1 MLRSTLLCGLLVL
14 VCGMFTGMTVM
25 AKEGDPA
32 PDITLKDDTGADV
45 NVASFKGKSGVV
57 VFFYPKA
64 DTPGCTKESCNFR
77 DEIKTFQAKG
87 YAVFG
92 ASRDSVEAQ
101 AAFKKKYDLN
111 YPLLSDPESKLA
123 TALGFKPGA
132 RNTAIIGKDGKIEKV
147 VLQVA
152 APTHATDLL
161 KDLK

>member
-1 MLRSTLLCGLLVL
+1 MLRSTLLCGLFVVL
-14 VCGMFTGMTVM
+14 CGSFTGVTM
-25 AKEGDPA
+25 AKEGDAA
-32 PDITLKDDTGADV
+32 PSITLKDDTGADV

-77 DEIKTFQAKG
+77 DEIKAFQDKG

-92 ASRDSVEAQ
+92 ASRDTVEAQ
-101 AAFKKKYDLN
+101 AAFKKKFMLN
-111 YPLLSDPESKLA
+111 YPLLSDPKGELA
-123 TALGFKPGA
+123 EAFGFKPGA
-132 RNTAIIGKDGKIEKV
+132 RNTAIINKDGTVAKTV
-147 VLQVA
+147 TQVA